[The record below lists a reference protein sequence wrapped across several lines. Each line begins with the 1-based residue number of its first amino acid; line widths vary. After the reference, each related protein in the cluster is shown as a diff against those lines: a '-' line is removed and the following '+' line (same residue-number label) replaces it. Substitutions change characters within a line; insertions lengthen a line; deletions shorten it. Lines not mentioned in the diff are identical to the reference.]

1 MLHLTCV
8 CHQLAVARTNEEM
21 FKTKLVR
28 EDARYVELNR
38 LLTQAYTKVIAAG
51 LNPAGMSGA
60 PWCAWRESQ
69 GWLKL
74 LFFKESWAELVLR
87 LTYGKTILWSLIG
100 WNRRPSYSKQGS
112 PNGTDVIQIRHFC
125 DHSRFICS
133 LSNLNNHPPLSHDS
147 KYVIPFIPSLCPSTP
162 VLLLLLMFLDWH
174 ITGRL
179 STLPTQQP
187 FGDYC
192 NSEIKGSRC

>member
-87 LTYGKTILWSLIG
+87 LTYGKIILWKLIG

-112 PNGTDVIQIRHFC
+112 PNGTDVIQIRHFFC

-133 LSNLNNHPPLSHDS
+133 LSNLNNHPLSHTIQS
-147 KYVIPFIPSLCPSTP
+147 TWYPLFHPCVRQLRSYCCCLCFWIDISRGAFQHCPRSS
-162 VLLLLLMFLDWH
+162 
-174 ITGRL
+174 R
-179 STLPTQQP
+179 
-187 FGDYC
+187 
-192 NSEIKGSRC
+192 SEIIVTPR

>member
-87 LTYGKTILWSLIG
+87 LTYGKIILWKLIG

-133 LSNLNNHPPLSHDS
+133 LSNLNNHPPSHTIQS
-147 KYVIPFIPSLCPSTP
+147 TWYPLFHHCVRQLRSYCCCLCFWIDISRGTFQHCPRSS
-162 VLLLLLMFLDWH
+162 
-174 ITGRL
+174 R
-179 STLPTQQP
+179 
-187 FGDYC
+187 
-192 NSEIKGSRC
+192 SEIIVTPR